1 MGEESR
7 DASGGEAIAC
17 PSCGTRGSGKYCA
30 ECAAPLVSAG
40 CASCATPLVAGASFC
55 YRCGASVHAAQ
66 RAPAVTDVTS
76 PMRPVR
82 SHALSWAVGVG
93 AFVALAAFVVTQ
105 RSVEARASGDVAPA
119 AMPSPLGDAGAVRAP
134 DISNM
139 TPRERAERL
148 YDRAMMAKQEGKTD
162 SATFFASMATMA
174 YGQLDSPSLDD
185 RYDLGRLALMSG
197 SVPLA
202 RAEADTIL
210 AARPTHLL
218 GLMLAE
224 DAARAAGDESK
235 AKAAHAK
242 LLASTPSERRGTL
255 PEYRLHAAELDA
267 ALGVAAPAP
276 LSADS
281 GRATP

>member
-1 MGEESR
+1 MS
-7 DASGGEAIAC
+7 DASGDASIAC
-17 PSCGTRGSGKYCA
+17 PSCGTRGSGKYCS
-30 ECAAPLVSAG
+30 ECASPLVNAD
-40 CASCATPLVAGASFC
+40 CASCATPLVGGASFC
-55 YRCGASVHAAQ
+55 HRCGASVHGAQ
-66 RAPAVTDVTS
+66 HRERVTAQLATPS
-76 PMRPVR
+76 AGR

-93 AFVALAAFVVTQ
+93 AFVALAALVVTQ

-119 AMPSPLGDAGAVRAP
+119 PSSSPLGDAGTVRAP

-224 DAARAAGDESK
+224 DAARAGGDESK

-242 LLASTPSERRGTL
+242 LLASAPSERRATL
-255 PEYRLHAAELDA
+255 PEYRLHAAELQA
-267 ALGVAAPAP
+267 ALGAAAPAP
-276 LSADS
+276 LSTDS

>member
-1 MGEESR
+1 M
-7 DASGGEAIAC
+7 AS
-17 PSCGTRGSGKYCA
+17 PT
-30 ECAAPLVSAG
+30 
-40 CASCATPLVAGASFC
+40 
-55 YRCGASVHAAQ
+55 
-66 RAPAVTDVTS
+66 
-76 PMRPVR
+76 RPVR
-82 SHALSWAVGVG
+82 SHALSWAVGVV
-93 AFVALAAFVVTQ
+93 AFVALAAFVVMQ
-105 RSVEARASGDVAPA
+105 RSVEARANGDVPPAP
-119 AMPSPLGDAGAVRAP
+119 MSSPLGDAGVVRAP

-242 LLASTPSERRGTL
+242 LLASAPSERRGTL

-276 LSADS
+276 LSTDS